1 MPVEA
6 LSPQSV
12 RSGLPLDWRNIAL
25 LTLVHV
31 VALGGLAIYLPVH
44 GLSLAAAVI
53 GGTLA
58 MLTTFAISA
67 GYHRLFS
74 HRSYEAHPVLRFLLL
89 ALGAGAFQNTAL
101 AWAADHRRH
110 HGSTDTKLDPYD
122 ARRGF
127 WYAHI
132 GWVLRKA
139 DPSIKP
145 APVRDLERDPLV
157 VWQSRHYALI
167 GISVGLV
174 LPVLL
179 GLAFGDPWG
188 GFIVGGAV
196 RLMFCY
202 HATFSI
208 NSFAHLFGSQPYSAK
223 DSSRDNFL
231 TAIISMGEG
240 YHNFHHTFPADYRNG
255 VRAHQFDPTKWLLN
269 AMSAVGLA
277 RNLRRTPPPAI
288 LRARLSMDA
297 QRLDRWLPPQAQ
309 PHVQQLRAAVARAVE
324 RWHDLVAQYDLIK
337 KEARGHAREAL
348 ASLRG
353 EMRSAARELR
363 VVYASWERLVKRP
376 ARAAALLGV

>member
-6 LSPQSV
+6 LSSQPTP
-12 RSGLPLDWRNIAL
+12 RPLPLDWRNIAL

-53 GGTLA
+53 GGVLA
-58 MLTTFAISA
+58 VLTIFSISA

-74 HRSYEAHPVLRFLLL
+74 HRSYEAHPVLRFVLL

-110 HGSTDTKLDPYD
+110 HGGTDNELDPYD

-139 DPSIKP
+139 DPTIKP

-167 GISVGLV
+167 GTAVGVV

-179 GLAFGDPWG
+179 GLTFGDPWG

-196 RLMFCY
+196 RLLLCY

-231 TAIISMGEG
+231 TALISMGEG

-269 AMSAVGLA
+269 ALTAVGLA
-277 RNLRRTPPPAI
+277 RNLKRTPPPAI
-288 LRARLSMDA
+288 VRARLNMDA
-297 QRLDRWLPPQAQ
+297 RRLGAWLPPHAQ
-309 PHVQQLRAAVARAVE
+309 PQLQQLRATIDRAVE
-324 RWHDLVAQYDLIK
+324 RWHHLVAQYELMK
-337 KEARGHAREAL
+337 KEASGHAREAL
-348 ASLRG
+348 ASLRQ
-353 EMRSAARELR
+353 EIRSAGRELR
-363 VVYASWERLVKRP
+363 AAYASWERLAQRP
-376 ARAAALLGV
+376 AQAAALLGV